1 MMAGGMRAI
10 DRKLVRDVLH
20 MKGQLLAIC
29 AVMACGVGTFVMSTS
44 ALVSLQRTMDGFYE
58 QNRFPQVFARLKRA
72 PVALASRMEDI
83 PGVARVQS
91 RVVVDVTL
99 DLPSFPEPV
108 AGRLISIPDHPQP
121 TDLCSLFLRKGRFI
135 EARRDDEVL
144 VSEGFVKAHKLQLN
158 DTLAAV
164 INGKKKQLR
173 IVGIALSPEYV
184 YQIRYGQ
191 LVPDDK
197 RFGIIWMSRESLEA
211 AYDMKGA
218 FNDVLIDLLP
228 GAVEADV
235 IRRLDVLIARYG
247 GFGSHGRA
255 DQISHRFLSDEISNL
270 KRMGLIVPSIF
281 LGVAAFLLNVVLTR
295 IIAMQRD
302 QIAALKAF
310 GYAHWAVGRHYLKMV
325 FLVCIC
331 GAISGTIVGMILG
344 RKMMTIYAEFYR
356 YPELYY
362 HLPPEVIL
370 GAFAVCTVATM
381 LGTLNVVRKAVHLP
395 PAEAM
400 RPEAPGEFRP
410 TIFERLG
417 LESWLSQIGRIVI
430 RNIERRP
437 VKALLSV
444 CGISMAAAILVLGR
458 FSADSLEWLVRMQ
471 FEVMQR
477 HHIDVSLNE
486 PTSRKALHEIE
497 RLPGVILAEPRRGT
511 AIKLRNGHIEKRTF
525 LQGIVLGSHLNHL
538 VDENQVPVNVPPEG
552 LILNA
557 KLAELLEVHV
567 GDTLSVEVL
576 EGARRIRPVTVAALS
591 TEYLGTICYME
602 GRALNRL
609 VGEGPAVTSIAITAD
624 SAAVEDLYRRL
635 KATPRVASVMLKLA
649 TIKSFRDTVMNN
661 LLTMQFFN
669 VLFACVIAFGVVY
682 NTARVALSER
692 GRELASLRVL
702 GLTRGEISSILL
714 GELALLTLAAI
725 PVGLFIGNRLAYLVC
740 WFMDTELY
748 RIPLIIEPATYAF
761 STSVV
766 LVAAVLSGLLVRRRL
781 DHLDLIAVLKTRE

>member
-1 MMAGGMRAI
+1 MRAI

-20 MKGQLLAIC
+20 MKGQVLAIC
-29 AVMACGVGTFVMSTS
+29 AVMACGVATFVMSTS

-58 QNRFPQVFARLKRA
+58 RNHFPRVFARMKRA
-72 PVALASRMEDI
+72 PQSLAERIEEV
-83 PGVARVQS
+83 PGVARLQT

-108 AGRLISIPDHPQP
+108 AGRLISIPEHPQP
-121 TDLCSLFLRKGRFI
+121 TDLCSLFLRSGQFI
-135 EARRDDEVL
+135 EPRRDDEVL
-144 VSEGFVKAHKLQLN
+144 ASEGFMKAHRLAVGS
-158 DTLAAV
+158 TLAAV
-164 INGKKKQLR
+164 INGKKKQMR
-173 IVGIALSPEYV
+173 IVGVALSPEYV
-184 YQIRYGQ
+184 YQIKYGQ

-197 RFGIIWMSRESLEA
+197 RFGILWMGREALEA
-211 AYDMKGA
+211 AYDMTGA

-228 GAVEADV
+228 GAVEAEV
-235 IRRLDVLIARYG
+235 TRRLDSLIEKYG
-247 GFGSHGRA
+247 GFGSHGRE
-255 DQISHRFLSDEISNL
+255 DQISHRFLNDEISNL

-281 LGVAAFLLNVVLTR
+281 LAVAAFLLNVVLTR

-310 GYAHWAVGRHYLKMV
+310 GYSHWAVGRHYLKLV

-331 GAISGTIVGMILG
+331 GSIAGTIVGAIMG
-344 RKMMTIYAEFYR
+344 RKMMAIYTEFYR
-356 YPELYY
+356 YPSLEY
-362 HLPPEVIL
+362 HLPMEVIV
-370 GAFAVCTVATM
+370 GAFAVCTVTTI
-381 LGTLNVVRKAVHLP
+381 LGTLNVVRRAVNLP

-400 RPEAPGEFRP
+400 RPEAPADFRP

-417 LESWLSQIGRIVI
+417 LENWLSQIGRIVI

-437 VKALLSV
+437 IKALLSI

-458 FSADSLEWLVRMQ
+458 FSADALDWLVRAQ
-471 FEVMQR
+471 FEIMQR
-477 HHIDVSLNE
+477 HDIDVALIE

-497 RLPGVILAEPRRGT
+497 RLPGVIHAEPRRGT
-511 AIKLRNGHIEKRTF
+511 GIKLRNGHLERRVF
-525 LQGIVLGSHLNHL
+525 LQGIAQDAKLNHL
-538 VDENQVPVNVPPEG
+538 IDENQQTVEVPAEG

-557 KLAELLEVHV
+557 KLAQSLHAHV
-567 GDTLSVEVL
+567 GDTLTVEVL
-576 EGARRIRPVTVAALS
+576 EGARRVRPVHVAALS

-602 GRALNRL
+602 GRALNQL
-609 VGEGPAVTSIAITAD
+609 IGEGPAVTSVAITAD
-624 SAAVEDLYRRL
+624 SAAVDDLYRRL
-635 KATPRVASVMLKLA
+635 KATPRVASVMLKGA
-649 TIKSFRDTVMNN
+649 TIQSFRDTVMNN

-669 VLFACVIAFGVVY
+669 VMFACVIAFGVVY

-714 GELALLTLAAI
+714 GELALLTCAAI
-725 PVGLFIGNRLAYLVC
+725 PLGLFLGNRLASLVC

-761 STSVV
+761 STTVV
-766 LVAAVLSGLLVRRRL
+766 LIAAVLSGLLVRRRL
-781 DHLDLIAVLKTRE
+781 DHLDLVAVLKTRE